1 MAFTH
6 TFTGVVLCHILIG
19 FEIVPKYHEDSL
31 ERLKDKSQRPSEADN
46 ITEMIRLPL
55 LESV

>member
-1 MAFTH
+1 MSSAAVAAMNLNRHF
-6 TFTGVVLCHILIG
+6 IG